1 MCVVVASVKILM
13 VVESHAKRAGGGPRY
28 WAQLSQ
34 GLMQRG
40 HEVIIVSGTPE
51 DDEFASPNT
60 VGLLPVGSN
69 LRSRSVSTLFRRF
82 LFRRRYGS
90 LVQEFAREWQP
101 DIIHTVQPIASEA
114 ALRAGEELGVPVIV
128 SVLSHVEA
136 QWSRLER
143 GTGRARL
150 FRFLE
155 ARALQQPF
163 TRIICLTHR
172 SEEVLVQEGVPRE
185 RIVYVPHAV
194 DVSRFRSG
202 VEPKFR
208 KQQNLSK
215 DAFVI
220 GYAGALTA
228 DKGFDKLLEAV
239 IRSQPVDQLHLM
251 VAGEAVGYQ
260 RWMELTKGAGAKKLH
275 FLGRLDHGE
284 MPAFMASLDL
294 FVIPSLTET
303 LPTSLLEALATGTP
317 VMASAVGGV
326 AEFLQ
331 SDWGITM
338 ESPEPEAIAEILES
352 WLPRRTELQTMGS
365 RGQAYVHEHHNWNRT
380 TELTEGV
387 YLSCLEQP

>member
-1 MCVVVASVKILM
+1 MVVASVKILM

-28 WAQLSQ
+28 WAQLSE
-34 GLMQRG
+34 GLLQRG
-40 HEVIIVSGTPE
+40 HEVVIVSGTPE

-60 VGLLPVGSN
+60 VGLLPVGSD
-69 LRSRSVSTLFRRF
+69 LRSRSVSTLFQRF
-82 LFRRRYGS
+82 LFRRRYVP
-90 LVQEFAREWQP
+90 LVREFARRWKP

-114 ALRAGEELGVPVIV
+114 ALRAGEELGVPVV
-128 SVLSHVEA
+128 ASVLSHVEA

-143 GTGRARL
+143 GMGRAQL

-155 ARALQQPF
+155 SRALHQSF

-194 DVSRFRSG
+194 DVSSFHSG
-202 VEPKFR
+202 VEPKYR
-208 KQQNLSK
+208 KQQNLST

-239 IRSQPVDQLHLM
+239 IQLESVDQLHLL
-251 VAGEAVGYQ
+251 VAGEAAGYH
-260 RWMELTKGAGAKKLH
+260 RWMELTKGTSARKLH
-275 FLGRLDHGE
+275 FLGRLDHEE

-294 FVIPSLTET
+294 FMIPSLTET

-331 SDWGITM
+331 SEWGITM
-338 ESPEPEAIAEILES
+338 EVPELEGMAELLES
-352 WLPRRTELQTMGS
+352 WLPRRTELQMMGH
-365 RGQAYVHEHHNWNRT
+365 RGQTYVHEHHNWNRT